1 MPYQLQSTFSRG
13 ELDPELIYRTDLELF
28 RSSLAECENFITL
41 KRGGLRRRGGTKYIA
56 EVKDSADETWLI
68 PFEFGNGQYYM
79 LEFGDFYFRVYTNAG
94 RVGSVEVTTPYAK
107 AVLSDLKFVQST
119 DTMFIAGG
127 GVQPQQLQRLAET
140 SWTIADY
147 EPEDGPYLDVN
158 ITSTTLT
165 PASTGDAIPDMTSLT
180 APSGTVTSD
189 TSAASAWQI
198 FDRNKDTFPDF
209 ASDEAGT
216 VTYQFP
222 GSATKVVD
230 AYWLQSYRSN
240 SGADATPS
248 EWELQG
254 SNDGST
260 WVTLDKRSEET
271 GWSGSETRFYEFENT
286 TAYEYYRLAYSGGP
300 NIGATNTFG
309 QLRLHQAASDQT
321 SFNLT
326 ASSTTGINGGDGFKT
341 SDVGRHIRLRA
352 SDGRWRWAKIES
364 RTSSTVV
371 KVVLYGH
378 ALPSTQPI
386 TQWRL
391 GAWSE
396 TTGWPSTVGWHK
408 SRLAFAGTDEEPQKV
423 WESQTEDFTNFAVSH
438 VLVASDAVT
447 AEILSG
453 QVNRIQ
459 WLVDDDD
466 LVVGTSEAVR
476 SIGKA
481 TEQEPYGP
489 ENVEQKPETNFGAN
503 AITPVQIGSVLLYFG
518 KYGTEMR
525 ELAYDISADGRLSQ
539 SVSEVQSHLFRNGMS
554 GVAYQQYPD
563 SVVWGWDINGDAI
576 GFTYERQQQ
585 VYGMHRH
592 DFGGVV
598 ECMAELSGS
607 ASDEIWMIVR
617 RTIDGSTVR
626 YIEILQRPF
635 LGGNIED
642 AWHLDCAAL
651 YSGAAAGTVSGLDHL
666 EGEDCIAYADGS
678 DYPVTV
684 SGGEISLPTG
694 KTATKI
700 LVGLDVTARA
710 KTLPYPVNAQDGSGS
725 GRKMKIDNCKVAVFE
740 TGTLKVGSDNTY
752 LDETI
757 FIEAGDPTSAP
768 APLKTGILDRAVE
781 TKWEEGGQLTLQASG
796 GRPCTVLAVNF
807 GRDGEP

>member
-94 RVGSVEVTTPYAK
+94 RVGTVEVTTPYAK
-107 AVLSDLKFVQST
+107 TVLSELKFVQST
-119 DTMFIAGG
+119 DILFIAGG
-127 GVQPQQLQRLAET
+127 GVAPQQLQRISET
-140 SWTIADY
+140 SWTIADF

-165 PASTGDAIPDMTSLT
+165 PASTADAIPDMTADN
-180 APSGTVTSD
+180 APSGQVDSD
-189 TSAASAWQI
+189 FAGATDRWKI
-198 FDRNKDTFPDF
+198 FDRNKESHPNFDSNT
-209 ASDEAGT
+209 SGWVE
-216 VTYQFP
+216 YQF
-222 GSATKVVD
+222 GSSAAFVVD
-230 AYWLQSYRSN
+230 AYWLQAYIANSN
-240 SGADATPS
+240 SDATPS
-248 EWELQG
+248 EWQVQG
-254 SNDGST
+254 SNDGSA
-260 WVTLDKRSEET
+260 WVTLDTRSEQT
-271 GWSGSETRFYEFENT
+271 GWAGSEIRFYEFQNV
-286 TAYEYYRLAYSGGP
+286 TAFKWYRLLYSGGP
-300 NIGATNTFG
+300 NADNNVFA
-309 QLRLHQAASDQT
+309 QWRLHLAVSDQT
-321 SFNLT
+321 AFNLT

-341 SDVGRHIRLRA
+341 TDVGRHIRLRA
-352 SDGRWRWAKIES
+352 SDGRWRWAKIIA

-371 KVVLYGH
+371 TVKLYGH
-378 ALPSTQPI
+378 ALPDTNPI
-386 TQWRL
+386 SEWRM

-396 TTGWPSTVGWHK
+396 TTGWPTTVGWHK

-447 AEILSG
+447 VGILSG

-466 LVVGTSEAVR
+466 LVVGTSKAVR

-489 ENVEQKPETNFGAN
+489 ENNEQKPETNFGAN
-503 AITPVQIGSVLLYFG
+503 GITPVQIGSVLLYFG
-518 KYGTEMR
+518 EYGTEMR
-525 ELAYDISADGRLSQ
+525 ELAYDLSADGRLSQ
-539 SVSEVQSHLFRNGMS
+539 SVSEVQSHLFRDGMS

-563 SVVWGWDINGDAI
+563 SVVWGWDINGAAI

-592 DFGGVV
+592 GFGGVV
-598 ECMAELSGS
+598 ECMAKLSGS
-607 ASDEIWMIVR
+607 SSDEIWMIVN

-684 SGGEISLPTG
+684 TGGEISLPTG

-725 GRKMKIDNCKVAVFE
+725 GRKMKIDDCKVAVFE

-757 FIEAGDPTSAP
+757 FPAAGDPTSAP